1 MAFHPYP
8 QLIRGILK
16 FHRFGLSH
24 CFTNA
29 STWSWV
35 DHHCFGCNCC
45 DDAILDSL
53 SLCVLRMDYA
63 ATTANSQTHYAKG
76 RPSPQS
82 GFDTLT
88 ACGCRNYFTPL
99 TAVLFTFP
107 SRYCFTIGHC
117 LCLALRHGRR
127 GFVRNFTW
135 IVLLRISICF
145 LLSPATSLS
154 LTMGHLS
161 RCFTKPGRQQC
172 LDPTTPD
179 KSGLG
184 WSAFVRHYLRNRI
197 RFLQRVLRCFTS
209 PRYSRVSRTLL
220 HKGDGLSHK
229 EILTSKRCAAQ

>member
-1 MAFHPYP
+1 LAFHPYP

-24 CFTNA
+24 CFTSA

-35 DHHCFGCNCC
+35 DHHCFGCDCC

-53 SLCVLRMDYA
+53 SLCVLRKDYA

-76 RPSPQS
+76 RPSPTR
-82 GFDTLT
+82 GFDTLN

-117 LCLALRHGRR
+117 FYLALRHGRR

-135 IVLLRISICF
+135 IVLLRVF
-145 LLSPATSLS
+145 LCSLLNHLRAYHS
-154 LTMGHLS
+154 AMGHLS
-161 RCFTKPGRQQC
+161 RCFGNFEEIQC
-172 LDPTTPD
+172 RNPTTPD

-184 WSAFVRHYLRNRI
+184 WSAFVRHY
-197 RFLQRVLRCFTS
+197 
-209 PRYSRVSRTLL
+209 
-220 HKGDGLSHK
+220 
-229 EILTSKRCAAQ
+229 

>member
-1 MAFHPYP
+1 LAFHPYP

-29 STWSWV
+29 STWSRV
-35 DHHCFGCNCC
+35 DHHRFGCACC
-45 DDAILDSL
+45 DDAFLDSL
-53 SLCVLRMDYA
+53 SLCVLRKDYA

-76 RPSPQS
+76 RPSPTR
-82 GFDTLT
+82 GFDTLN

-117 LCLALRHGRR
+117 FYLALRHGRR

-135 IVLLRISICF
+135 IVLLRISLC
-145 LLSPATSLS
+145 SLAAVYGPVTHS
-154 LTMGHLS
+154 GASFQML
-161 RCFTKPGRQQC
+161 QQFEEIQC
-172 LDPTTPD
+172 RDPTTPD

-184 WSAFVRHYLRNRI
+184 WSAFVRHY
-197 RFLQRVLRCFTS
+197 
-209 PRYSRVSRTLL
+209 
-220 HKGDGLSHK
+220 
-229 EILTSKRCAAQ
+229 